1 MNKLLRLGWFTTANG
16 EGSYGLL
23 YDTLEAIKSKQLS
36 AKIEFVFVNRDF
48 GQSDK
53 TDQVLNLVKKNNIPL
68 VTLSSRKFRKSRK
81 NKAWEKL

>member
-23 YDTLEAIKSKQLS
+23 YDTLEAIKSKKLI
-36 AKIEFVFVNRDF
+36 AKIEFVFVNREF

-53 TDQVLNLVKKNNIPL
+53 TDHLFNLVKKIISL
-68 VTLSSRKFRKSRK
+68 
-81 NKAWEKL
+81 